1 MALRDDIGFFWA
13 MPNTIAGLLVGLFTF
28 QLPRLH
34 GGAIV
39 FDRAPRGVTWLMPRL
54 HRVAMTMGFVIL
66 SAQPLQGRLLVHEQH
81 HIRQFERLG
90 PLFGPVY
97 FGLAIRYGYRR
108 HPMERAARRAAGEP
122 D

>member
-1 MALRDDIGFFWA
+1 VTPREFLGWFWA
-13 MPNTIAGLLVGLFTF
+13 MPNTVAGLVVGLFTF

-34 GGAIV
+34 GGAIC

-54 HRVAMTMGFVIL
+54 HRIAMTMGFVIL
-66 SAQPLQGRLLVHEQH
+66 SAQPLEGRLLVHEQH

>member
-1 MALRDDIGFFWA
+1 MALRDDIAFFWA

>member
-1 MALRDDIGFFWA
+1 MSFRDDLGFFWA

-39 FDRAPRGVTWLMPRL
+39 FDRAPRGVTWLMPRS

-66 SAQPLQGRLLVHEQH
+66 SARPLEGRLLVHEQH
-81 HIRQFERLG
+81 HIRQFERLRLRFWSVYLRL
-90 PLFGPVY
+90 PLLLG
-97 FGLAIRYGYRR
+97 
-108 HPMERAARRAAGEP
+108 ARRP
-122 D
+122 PR